1 MSETNDNME
10 HPDNTPTPPATQQ
23 AVPEP
28 IPPDASSAYVPDIDR
43 TADSDTGPAAPVVG
57 EETPRKPGPT
67 TCGVIIIAL
76 LITLV
81 FGTIVGGTAGFAGAW
96 LASNN
101 EYSDESVTVVP
112 AETDEPVSAA
122 AAVALPSVV
131 NLDVSGDAITGDSE
145 EFPEDHPGVPRMGN
159 GSGVAFAEAEDGGTY
174 IVTNAHVVDD
184 VTTIIVT
191 DSERERHVGEL
202 VGADPDS
209 DIAVVKVDGSI
220 PILKTGN
227 SDDLVVGQLVVAIGS
242 PFGLSHSVS
251 SGVVSALG
259 RSLPNSVAA
268 PSGVYPLVDVI
279 QTDAAINPGN
289 SGGAL
294 IDRMGRLVGIN
305 SAIYSETGSSG
316 GIGFA
321 VPVNRVAR
329 AAEQLIAT
337 GEVDYP
343 FLGVLGRD
351 VDTLLAEEEGLVV
364 EEGAFVVEVTEGTEA
379 EKAGI
384 LAGDVIVK
392 LGGED
397 ILSMDDLILEVRR
410 RSIGDVV
417 VIELYRDGE
426 KMEIEM
432 TVGIKPKNLEMSS
445 DMPTSTETPD
455 E

>member
-1 MSETNDNME
+1 
-10 HPDNTPTPPATQQ
+10 
-23 AVPEP
+23 P
-28 IPPDASSAYVPDIDR
+28 IPDE
-43 TADSDTGPAAPVVG
+43 APV
-57 EETPRKPGPT
+57 KPGPT

-96 LASNN
+96 LATNNDSSNG
-101 EYSDESVTVVP
+101 SVTVIP

-131 NLDVSGDAITGDSE
+131 NIDVSGEVATEDSGD
-145 EFPEDHPGVPRMGN
+145 FPEGHPGVPRMGN

-174 IVTNAHVVDD
+174 IVTNAHVVDEA
-184 VTTIIVT
+184 TTIMVT
-191 DSERERHVGEL
+191 DSERERHVGEI
-202 VGADPDS
+202 VGSDPDS
-209 DIAVVKVDGSI
+209 DIAVVKVDASI
-220 PILKTGN
+220 PILETGN
-227 SDDLVVGQLVVAIGS
+227 SNDLIVGQLVVAIGS
-242 PFGLSHSVS
+242 PYGLSHSVT

-294 IDRMGRLVGIN
+294 VDRTGRLVGIN
-305 SAIYSETGSSG
+305 SAIYSESGSSG

-351 VDTLLAEEEGLVV
+351 VDALLAEEEGLVV
-364 EEGAFVVEVTEGTEA
+364 EEGAFIVEVTEGTEA
-379 EKAGI
+379 EKAGV

-417 VIELYRDGE
+417 TIVLYRDGE

-432 TVGIKPKNLEMSS
+432 TVGIKPKDLDIRS
-445 DMPTSTETPD
+445 DVPTDMETP
-455 E
+455 EE

>member
-1 MSETNDNME
+1 MSETSDDIGRPE
-10 HPDNTPTPPATQQ
+10 NTPTPPA
-23 AVPEP
+23 PEP
-28 IPPDASSAYVPDIDR
+28 IPP
-43 TADSDTGPAAPVVG
+43 TGPPIPDEAPV
-57 EETPRKPGPT
+57 KPGPT

-96 LASNN
+96 LATNNDSSNG
-101 EYSDESVTVVP
+101 SVTVIP

-131 NLDVSGDAITGDSE
+131 NIDVSGEVATEDSGD
-145 EFPEDHPGVPRMGN
+145 FPEGHPGVPRMGN

-174 IVTNAHVVDD
+174 IVTNAHVVDEA
-184 VTTIIVT
+184 TTIMVT
-191 DSERERHVGEL
+191 DSERERHVGEI
-202 VGADPDS
+202 VGSDPDS
-209 DIAVVKVDGSI
+209 DIAVVKVDASI
-220 PILKTGN
+220 PILETGN
-227 SDDLVVGQLVVAIGS
+227 SNDLIVGQLVVAIGS
-242 PFGLSHSVS
+242 PYGLSHSVT

-294 IDRMGRLVGIN
+294 VDRTGRLVGIN
-305 SAIYSETGSSG
+305 SAIYSESGSSG

-351 VDTLLAEEEGLVV
+351 VDALLAEEEGLVV
-364 EEGAFVVEVTEGTEA
+364 EEGAFIVEVTEGTEA
-379 EKAGI
+379 EKAGV

-417 VIELYRDGE
+417 TIVLYRDGE

-432 TVGIKPKNLEMSS
+432 TVGIKPKDLDIRS
-445 DMPTSTETPD
+445 DVPTDMETP
-455 E
+455 EE